1 MPDSKP
7 LASLSSGLLAR
18 KGGARPAMRRQ
29 NVISPASGEHP
40 TQEDLGWNDMGYDVD
55 PPKEPL
61 ASAIP
66 DDDDCGDERKS
77 GILSAAIP
85 EVVKQQDILTREY
98 TENTANNSNAS
109 AQIAPDMDGGP
120 VKAPKAMSAPFEAVA
135 ESHSEEESTPPSP
148 QAVDT
153 QNTGPSPLLRKK
165 ISAKDTMAVHEN
177 VVEDISE
184 PEQEQP
190 EKELTAA
197 HAILSKKPANK
208 AAQAPEVIADVQPRK
223 RSVAKPQNAAGKRA
237 AFTLRLERERH
248 LRLRLACAI
257 RNQSA
262 QNMVTEALDA
272 FLANVPELEA
282 VTNNLPETAQNRT
295 KT

>member
-1 MPDSKP
+1 MP
-7 LASLSSGLLAR
+7 
-18 KGGARPAMRRQ
+18 Q
-29 NVISPASGEHP
+29 
-40 TQEDLGWNDMGYDVD
+40 
-55 PPKEPL
+55 
-61 ASAIP
+61 
-66 DDDDCGDERKS
+66 
-77 GILSAAIP
+77 
-85 EVVKQQDILTREY
+85 
-98 TENTANNSNAS
+98 
-109 AQIAPDMDGGP
+109 
-120 VKAPKAMSAPFEAVA
+120 
-135 ESHSEEESTPPSP
+135 
-148 QAVDT
+148 
-153 QNTGPSPLLRKK
+153 SPLLRKK

-272 FLANVPELEA
+272 FLANVPELDA